1 GLKKEIIDYVRNS
14 TRISRIFRIKSGENI
29 TSALKLNSHNR
40 LPGIYN
46 PKDIVS
52 ILIGSYQS
60 QSL

>member
-1 GLKKEIIDYVRNS
+1 KKEIIDYVRNS